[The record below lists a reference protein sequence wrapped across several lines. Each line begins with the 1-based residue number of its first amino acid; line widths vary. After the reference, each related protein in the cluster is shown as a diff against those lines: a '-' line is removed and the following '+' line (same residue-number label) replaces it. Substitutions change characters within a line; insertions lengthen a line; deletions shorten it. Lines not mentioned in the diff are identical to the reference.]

1 MNSRVLDINCDMGES
16 YGSWVKG
23 NDEALM
29 SRITTANVACGFHAS
44 DPVTMLKTVKLAK
57 QNGVQIDL
65 GAKYSR
71 SSGLSTNTGLNRLV
85 WYEII
90 EADRERRDLV
100 VECLNAI
107 PGVECP
113 LPGATIYAFPDISY
127 YGIASNELSA
137 DILDK
142 THVAV
147 ESECS
152 A

>member
-90 EADRERRDLV
+90 EADCERRDLV

-107 PGVECP
+107 PGM
-113 LPGATIYAFPDISY
+113 
-127 YGIASNELSA
+127 
-137 DILDK
+137 DK
-142 THVAV
+142 KNGQK
-147 ESECS
+147 
-152 A
+152 

>member
-1 MNSRVLDINCDMGES
+1 MGQNPPPGAIIYYS
-16 YGSWVKG
+16 LGKKPK
-23 NDEALM
+23 N
-29 SRITTANVACGFHAS
+29 
-44 DPVTMLKTVKLAK
+44 PVTISIIDSAGNIAHTFSTEPEATNSVE
-57 QNGVQIDL
+57 NSDTIDL

-113 LPGATIYAFPDISY
+113 LLGATIYAFPDISY

>member
-16 YGSWVKG
+16 YGSWV
-23 NDEALM
+23 
-29 SRITTANVACGFHAS
+29 
-44 DPVTMLKTVKLAK
+44 KTVKLAK

-71 SSGLSTNTGLNRLV
+71 SSGLSTNTGLNRLF

-90 EADRERRDLV
+90 EADRERRDLI

-147 ESECS
+147 ESECF